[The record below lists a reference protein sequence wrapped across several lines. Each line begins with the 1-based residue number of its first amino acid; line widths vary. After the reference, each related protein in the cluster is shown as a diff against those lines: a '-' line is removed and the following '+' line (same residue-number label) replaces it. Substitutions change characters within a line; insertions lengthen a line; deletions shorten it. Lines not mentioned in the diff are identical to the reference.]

1 MKKIICFLCSIL
13 ITILFCSCSNDTYS
27 QENYNQ
33 EVTSSKEP
41 TCDEVGHNY
50 ENGVCTR
57 CGKITEIDMNQR
69 VSKPTEF
76 VYNRNSVGGMKVTWL
91 VNNISGKTIKYAY
104 FEFRFENSVGDRAYD
119 EITGENGK
127 SCRFTGPIEPNGE
140 FGIIEVIVGYCND
153 CNKIILD
160 RITLEYMDG
169 NKEEGNYG
177 WYTTL
182 YV

>member
-13 ITILFCSCSNDTYS
+13 ITILFCSCSIDTYS

-76 VYNRNSVGGMKVTWL
+76 VYNRNSVG
-91 VNNISGKTIKYAY
+91 
-104 FEFRFENSVGDRAYD
+104 
-119 EITGENGK
+119 
-127 SCRFTGPIEPNGE
+127 
-140 FGIIEVIVGYCND
+140 
-153 CNKIILD
+153 
-160 RITLEYMDG
+160 
-169 NKEEGNYG
+169 
-177 WYTTL
+177 
-182 YV
+182 